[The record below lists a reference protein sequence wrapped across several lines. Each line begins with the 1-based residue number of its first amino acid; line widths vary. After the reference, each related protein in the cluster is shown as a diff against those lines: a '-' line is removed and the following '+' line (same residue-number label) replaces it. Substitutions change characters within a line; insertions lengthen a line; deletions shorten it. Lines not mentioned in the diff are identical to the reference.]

1 MSEDIITEPND
12 QLLLIVGES
21 TAGKSASLREFA
33 TGSEEEQK
41 KFMYLNCEAGKR
53 LPFRNKFDEYKIVDP
68 YQIYEALDHF
78 NTSNEHTHLCI
89 DTLTFLLDMY
99 ESMYIHGSADGRTA
113 WGNFQQYFKTIM
125 QTKVSIS
132 QKPII
137 FLAHTREDLD
147 EAKGQMKSSV
157 PVKGALKN
165 NGIEAYFST
174 VVAAKRVTIKELEK
188 YDSDL
193 LTINDEER
201 EVGYKH
207 VFQTKITKSTTG
219 ERIRAPMGLFTRN
232 QTYIDN
238 DAKLLLQ
245 HLHKFYN

>member
-1 MSEDIITEPND
+1 MIRDSDIVCSAWKLAAAFRGGISLANLSEHQD
-12 QLLLIVGES
+12 
-21 TAGKSASLREFA
+21 
-33 TGSEEEQK
+33 
-41 KFMYLNCEAGKR
+41 
-53 LPFRNKFDEYKIVDP
+53 
-68 YQIYEALDHF
+68 
-78 NTSNEHTHLCI
+78 
-89 DTLTFLLDMY
+89 
-99 ESMYIHGSADGRTA
+99 
-113 WGNFQQYFKTIM
+113 
-125 QTKVSIS
+125 
-132 QKPII
+132 
-137 FLAHTREDLD
+137 
-147 EAKGQMKSSV
+147 
-157 PVKGALKN
+157 
-165 NGIEAYFST
+165 FST